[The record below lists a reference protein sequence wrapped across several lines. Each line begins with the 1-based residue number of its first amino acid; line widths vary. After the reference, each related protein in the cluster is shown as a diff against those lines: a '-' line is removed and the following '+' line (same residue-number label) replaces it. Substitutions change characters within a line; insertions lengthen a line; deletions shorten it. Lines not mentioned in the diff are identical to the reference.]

1 MGIPAGAAVHRE
13 GAGRGRVRPSA
24 AGGRYRL
31 ARCSRLVSATC
42 DFILMYARKKRD
54 TRSVGG
60 EGLGGWARFAAAA
73 AYTYIGARVTTY
85 YIITNCISWQ
95 LSGVAAVDYNAIA
108 AWIAA
113 TLTPFWCSLFLP
125 HANWNDVSAGPNV
138 RKASCL
144 SLLLQFLSSRRLPGG
159 RNYGAF

>member
-60 EGLGGWARFAAAA
+60 EGLVG
-73 AYTYIGARVTTY
+73 
-85 YIITNCISWQ
+85 
-95 LSGVAAVDYNAIA
+95 
-108 AWIAA
+108 
-113 TLTPFWCSLFLP
+113 
-125 HANWNDVSAGPNV
+125 
-138 RKASCL
+138 
-144 SLLLQFLSSRRLPGG
+144 
-159 RNYGAF
+159 